1 MRAREYFER
10 VKRAAVIRERICEKL
25 ERMRSSAELRVQ
37 TYSDA
42 GGHASDVEPVVDLV
56 AQEMMLREL
65 QHSYDPILDDASAVL
80 FGADGRGGVAKGC
93 GEAEAVAIHTI
104 YCELGDDA
112 EAAKRCECTPD
123 WARHLC
129 ERGFRWID
137 SQGFEQLLGRL
148 PIV

>member
-10 VKRAAVIRERICEKL
+10 VKSAAAARERICETL
-25 ERMRSSAELRVQ
+25 ERMRSSAELHVQ
-37 TYSDA
+37 SYSDA
-42 GGHASDVEPVVDLV
+42 GGHASDAEPVVNLV
-56 AQEMMLREL
+56 AQEMMLEDFQRM
-65 QHSYDPILDDASAVL
+65 YDAILDDASAVL
-80 FGADGRGGVAKGC
+80 FGIHGRGGVAKGC

-137 SQGFEQLLGRL
+137 SQGFERLIGRL
-148 PIV
+148 PIQ